1 LIQRILATV
10 VQEQLLNSSAT
21 TPAAKTKET
30 KLDTDRKQIEKHHS
44 LLIDLVCKE
53 LSVTPDDISDLE
65 LQLFDTQPACLG
77 GILNEFIFGARLD
90 NQVGAYCSIKGLIE
104 STSGRTLEI
113 ESGVRVAAIYDHEE
127 IGSESAQGAA
137 SALTE
142 HIMRRLTSPTTF
154 ELAVTRSFLISADQ
168 AHAIHPNYEDK
179 HEENH
184 RPSIHGG
191 VVLKYNGNQR

>member
-1 LIQRILATV
+1 M
-10 VQEQLLNSSAT
+10 LNPSSTAPT
-21 TPAAKTKET
+21 NTNTKTP
-30 KLDTDRKQIEKHHS
+30 KLDTDRKQVEKHHS
-44 LLIDLVCKE
+44 ILIDLVCKE
-53 LSVTPDDISDLE
+53 LNVTAEEISDLE

-77 GILNEFIFGARLD
+77 GVFDEFIFGARLD

-104 STSGRTLEI
+104 SSHSMKDET
-113 ESGVRVAAIYDHEE
+113 GVIMAAIYDHEE

-179 HEENH
+179 HEDNH

-191 VVLKYNGNQR
+191 VVLKYNGNQRYLH

>member
-1 LIQRILATV
+1 LIKRILATV
-10 VQEQLLNSSAT
+10 VQEQLINSSS
-21 TPAAKTKET
+21 PAAKTKET

-53 LSVTPDDISDLE
+53 LNVTPDDISDLE
-65 LQLFDTQPACLG
+65 LQLFDTQPACIG

-104 STSGRTLEI
+104 STSTLET

-179 HEENH
+179 HEDNH